1 MVKLR
6 IPAQLNRSM
15 APIKAHLRKSRTL
28 RTMLAIPKKNARTP
42 VALVKA
48 GIKKNWTLCV
58 LLGPALFI
66 YFLFFIYPVINGLSF
81 GFYRYSGVSQVK
93 YFIGFKNY
101 VDIAT
106 DPQFQLAL
114 YNTVIITAANSAA
127 QFLLGF
133 SLAWLA
139 RKYGRV
145 GSVFL
150 SVALIPIVLS
160 FVSVGL
166 MWQWIYNAQYGL
178 LNSLIAF
185 FRINSALN
193 FLSLPTIPVSLT
205 STVPLLAILLAANWQ
220 GIGLYAVIYSA
231 GLRAISPSIYD
242 SMRVDGLADTQK
254 IRRVIWPMMKDTI
267 ALALVLVMSSSFKIF
282 DLVWVL
288 TGGGP
293 GRLSDVISTYLY
305 RYVGSFQAGYASAVA
320 FYILL
325 IGVALIIIQ
334 FRFIRTE
341 K

>member
-1 MVKLR
+1 
-6 IPAQLNRSM
+6 M
-15 APIKAHLRKSRTL
+15 AKPSTAALLKKALEKNLALYLLLAPTL
-28 RTMLAIPKKNARTP
+28 FFYI
-42 VALVKA
+42 
-48 GIKKNWTLCV
+48 
-58 LLGPALFI
+58 
-66 YFLFFIYPVINGLSF
+66 LFFIYPVINGLSF
-81 GFYRYSGVSQVK
+81 GFYNYSGVSQIK
-93 YFIGFKNY
+93 YFIGFENY
-101 VDIAT
+101 VNIAG
-106 DPQFQLAL
+106 DPVFRLAL
-114 YNTVIITAANSAA
+114 YNTVIITAVNSVV

-145 GSVFL
+145 GDVFL

-166 MWQWIYNAQYGL
+166 MWNWIYNAQYGL
-178 LNSLIAF
+178 LNSLISF
-185 FRINSALN
+185 FRINSVLN
-193 FLSLPTIPVSLT
+193 FFMLPTIPASLT
-205 STVPLLAILLAANWQ
+205 STLPILAILLAANWQ
-220 GIGLYAVIYSA
+220 GIGLYAVIYAA

-242 SMRVDGLADTQK
+242 SMRVDGLSDTQK

-293 GRLSDVISTYLY
+293 GRLSEVISTYLY
-305 RYVGSFQAGYASAVA
+305 RNIGYHQAGYASAVA

-325 IGVALIIIQ
+325 IGIALIIIQ
-334 FRFIRTE
+334 FRFIRSE